1 MEKTMEALLGNQFL
15 PLIAMV
21 AVFYFLMIR
30 PKQKQAKERE
40 AMLSK
45 LVVGDKVLTYASI
58 IGSITK
64 IDEQNFTLKT
74 GESNIE
80 FSRAA
85 IQKKI

>member
-1 MEKTMEALLGNQFL
+1 MEALLGNQFL

-58 IGSITK
+58 IGSITN